1 MTQGSGWPRLGRD
14 LVAILR
20 GVRPEEVVAIGEA
33 LVAAGFDAI
42 EVPMNSPEPLE
53 SIARLVG
60 ALPAAVLVGA
70 GTVLSAGAVEEV
82 RAAGGRLVVS
92 PNTDAAVIGRAAALG
107 MVSLPGV
114 FTPSEAF
121 AALAAGASGLK
132 FFPASVLGA
141 GGIAAM
147 RAVLPRDA
155 VLGAV
160 GGVADAQFAG
170 YAAVGVRVF
179 GLGSSLYQAGMGAG
193 EVGARGVAAVAA
205 YDAVFRKEG

>member
-20 GVRPEEVVAIGEA
+20 GVRPDEVVAVGEA

-53 SIARLVG
+53 SIARLVR
-60 ALPAAVLVGA
+60 ALPAEVLVGA
-70 GTVLSAGAVEEV
+70 GTVLSAGAVDEV

-141 GGIAAM
+141 EGIAAM

-170 YAAVGVRVF
+170 FAAVGVRVF
-179 GLGSSLYQAGMGAG
+179 GLGSSLYRAGMGAE
-193 EVGARGVAAVAA
+193 EVGARAAAAVAA
-205 YDAVFRKEG
+205 YDAVFGKEG